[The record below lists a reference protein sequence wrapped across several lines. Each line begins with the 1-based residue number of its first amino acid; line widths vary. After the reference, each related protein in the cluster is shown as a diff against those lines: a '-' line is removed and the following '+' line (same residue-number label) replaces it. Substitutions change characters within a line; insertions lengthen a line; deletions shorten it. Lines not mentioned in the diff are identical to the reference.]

1 MTRSVYEDDALLVDS
16 GRLSVTHKLLALTSG
31 FASAAAL
38 VVIGLTAA
46 GQAQSSA
53 PASPGGSAVGS
64 APKTGYV
71 PPRTPDG
78 QPDLQGL
85 YQWTPRDVP
94 DDEEGGAPK
103 SSRPLTPDGNPA
115 TGDGPEFWY
124 ENTYGADGKPVK
136 LGRPRYAT
144 ATPPPV
150 YQPWAE
156 AKRDYIRKHENKE
169 RRFIDPIVRCL
180 RRGVPRTNTGPNAY
194 ASIQFLQTR
203 GKVVLFYEWGHDYR
217 VIRLDGRPHPGKQ
230 MTLWMGD
237 SVGRWEGNTLVVDV
251 TNFTDKT
258 WIGMTSSG
266 TFHSDAL
273 HVVERYT
280 PVDKDQIFYEFTVD
294 DPNVLQEP
302 WHQSYVFTRAWEPG
316 YAQLEY
322 ACHEGNRAVTNILD
336 GAANLAL
343 PKDKRK

>member
-1 MTRSVYEDDALLVDS
+1 VKQRSIALATGLVAV
-16 GRLSVTHKLLALTSG
+16 GTLLLFGVQAG
-31 FASAAAL
+31 GQGQSAARSKDGA
-38 VVIGLTAA
+38 VA
-46 GQAQSSA
+46 GS
-53 PASPGGSAVGS
+53 S

-71 PPRTPDG
+71 PARTPDG

-85 YQWTPRDVP
+85 YQWMPREAGG

-103 SSRPLTPDGNPA
+103 APKPRAVTPDGNLA

-124 ENTYGADGKPVK
+124 ENSFGPDGKPVK
-136 LGRPRYAT
+136 LSRPRYPT
-144 ATPPPV
+144 LTPPPV
-150 YQPWAE
+150 YQAWAE
-156 AKRDYIRKHENKE
+156 AKRDYIQKHENKE

-194 ASIQFLQTR
+194 ASIQFMQTP

-217 VIRLDGRPHPGKQ
+217 VIRLDGRAHPGKQ
-230 MTLWMGD
+230 VKLWMGD

-266 TFHSDAL
+266 TVHSDAL

-280 PVDKDQIFYEFTVD
+280 PVDKDQIFYEFTAE
-294 DPNVLQEP
+294 DPNVLEKP
-302 WHQSYVFTRAWEPG
+302 WSQSYVYTRAWEPG
-316 YAQLEY
+316 YEQLEY

-343 PKDKRK
+343 PKEKRK

>member
-1 MTRSVYEDDALLVDS
+1 MGSGCAVVAALLSVVAVLTAGGQAPPGTAASVGDS
-16 GRLSVTHKLLALTSG
+16 AALT
-31 FASAAAL
+31 
-38 VVIGLTAA
+38 
-46 GQAQSSA
+46 
-53 PASPGGSAVGS
+53 

-71 PPRTPDG
+71 APRTPDG

-85 YQWTPRDVP
+85 YQWVPRNVGG
-94 DDEEGGAPK
+94 DDEEGGEAPK
-103 SSRPLTPDGNPA
+103 TPKPRAVTADGNPA

-124 ENTYGADGKPVK
+124 ENTYGPDGKPVK
-136 LGRPRYAT
+136 LSRPRYPT
-144 ATPPPV
+144 LTPAPV

-194 ASIQFLQTR
+194 ASIRFLQTP
-203 GKVVLFYEWGHDYR
+203 GKVVMFYEWGHDYR

-230 MTLWMGD
+230 VKLWMGD
-237 SVGRWEGNTLVVDV
+237 SVGHWEGNTLVVDV
-251 TNFTDKT
+251 TNFNDKT
-258 WIGMTSSG
+258 WLGMTSSG
-266 TFHSDAL
+266 TFNSDAL

-280 PVDKDQIFYEFTVD
+280 PVDKDQIFYEFTVE
-294 DPNVLQEP
+294 DPNVLKEP
-302 WHQSYVFTRAWEPG
+302 WRQSYVFTRSWEPG

-322 ACHEGNRAVTNILD
+322 ACHEGNRAVDNILD

-343 PKDKRK
+343 PKDQRK

>member
-1 MTRSVYEDDALLVDS
+1 VIQ
-16 GRLSVTHKLLALTSG
+16 KLLGLMSALAVVSSLLTLATVPTRGQGQAPAATSPG
-31 FASAAAL
+31 GA
-38 VVIGLTAA
+38 
-46 GQAQSSA
+46 AQSSA
-53 PASPGGSAVGS
+53 P
-64 APKTGYV
+64 KTDYV

-85 YQWTPRDVP
+85 YQWMPREIGGDG
-94 DDEEGGAPK
+94 DGEEGGAPK
-103 SSRPLTPDGNPA
+103 APRPRAVTADGNPA

-124 ENTYGADGKPVK
+124 ENSYGPDGKPVK
-136 LGRPRYAT
+136 LSRPRYPT
-144 ATPPPV
+144 FSPNPV

-156 AKRDYIRKHENKE
+156 AKRDYIQKHENKE

-194 ASIQFLQTR
+194 ASIRFLQTP
-203 GKVVLFYEWGHDYR
+203 GKVVLFYEWGHDSR
-217 VIRLDGRPHPGKQ
+217 VIYLDGRAHPGKQ
-230 MTLWMGD
+230 IKLWMGD
-237 SVGRWEGNTLVVDV
+237 SVGRWEGNTLVVEV

-273 HVVERYT
+273 RVVERYT
-280 PVDKDQIFYEFTVD
+280 PVDKDQIYYEFTAE

-302 WHQSYVFTRAWEPG
+302 WRQSYVFTRAWEPG
-316 YAQLEY
+316 YEQLEY
-322 ACHEGNRAVTNILD
+322 ACHEGNRAVDNILD